1 MGWVWLIV
9 PLRVC
14 GYHGNGE
21 EKLRVVEEL
30 GHLNIYVYESC
41 VSISP
46 FRWWWSN
53 GPGLVGLAVPR
64 RKVKHPENVCGGC
77 DVELGLV
84 KIVGISEKAH

>member
-30 GHLNIYVYESC
+30 GHLNIYVKADVYESLC
-41 VSISP
+41 
-46 FRWWWSN
+46 
-53 GPGLVGLAVPR
+53 
-64 RKVKHPENVCGGC
+64 EY
-77 DVELGLV
+77 
-84 KIVGISEKAH
+84 